1 VSIFFRTLSAS
12 FAMMLGIGWHQWKW
26 IAGALLLFGGLFAGL
41 FIPTGPMATTTQ
53 LAVLNDGDIA
63 WMLAATAMVLF
74 MTPGLAFFYGGMVRH
89 HSVISTMLKCSICMG
104 IIGTGW
110 VFIGFSMAFG
120 DDAGGAGFIG
130 NPWTYLWFRN
140 VGTAPNANYAATI
153 PFCIYAMFQLKF
165 AVITPALSVS
175 GYIERIRFA
184 PFIVYKKDLQECVP
198 IYNSKSVYSKASEE
212 ENSSEGPQFEYPI
225 HQDDVALVNT
235 PATDA
240 FSPYPTPAGM
250 ASPGRVYY

>member
-1 VSIFFRTLSAS
+1 
-12 FAMMLGIGWHQWKW
+12 
-26 IAGALLLFGGLFAGL
+26 
-41 FIPTGPMATTTQ
+41 MATTTQ

-184 PFIVYKKDLQECVP
+184 PFIVYKKDLQECAHLQQQVRVQQSLRGREQQRGPPVRVP
-198 IYNSKSVYSKASEE
+198 HPSGRRGAGQHARHRCLLPLPDARGDGFP
-212 ENSSEGPQFEYPI
+212 GP
-225 HQDDVALVNT
+225 
-235 PATDA
+235 
-240 FSPYPTPAGM
+240 
-250 ASPGRVYY
+250 RVLLTRR